1 MSGDKSASLQ
11 NMSSVGNKS
20 EDGATT
26 PVLLEGDQTQRQKQN
41 SSPINQLMGT
51 PTEKKF
57 HREGIFGEMATHSIS
72 SMEEEENDGGDAL
85 VPRRSPEHLSPHHI
99 FHHQLP
105 SIKVQGGSSCSS
117 VQEFDLEDVTLP
129 EEELMAQQAGVII
142 FLLVNKH
149 CM

>member
-26 PVLLEGDQTQRQKQN
+26 PILAEGDQTQLRQKQN

-57 HREGIFGEMATHSIS
+57 HQEGIFGEMAAHSKS
-72 SMEEEENDGGDAL
+72 RENGGDAL

-142 FLLVNKH
+142 FLLVNNH
-149 CM
+149 

>member
-57 HREGIFGEMATHSIS
+57 HQEGIFGEMATHSNS
-72 SMEEEENDGGDAL
+72 RENGGDAL

-105 SIKVQGGSSCSS
+105 SIKVQGGTSCSS

-142 FLLVNKH
+142 FLLVNNH

>member
-26 PVLLEGDQTQRQKQN
+26 PVLFNGDQTQPQQK
-41 SSPINQLMGT
+41 SSPINQLLGT
-51 PTEKKF
+51 PTEEKF
-57 HREGIFGEMATHSIS
+57 HQEGIFGEIATHSKS
-72 SMEEEENDGGDAL
+72 RENGGDAL

>member
-20 EDGATT
+20 DDGATT
-26 PVLLEGDQTQRQKQN
+26 PVHLEGDQTQLQN

-57 HREGIFGEMATHSIS
+57 HQEGIFGEMAAHSNS
-72 SMEEEENDGGDAL
+72 GDAL
-85 VPRRSPEHLSPHHI
+85 VPRRSPEHLSPLHI

-142 FLLVNKH
+142 FLLVNNH

>member
-26 PVLLEGDQTQRQKQN
+26 PVLLEGDQTQRQN

-57 HREGIFGEMATHSIS
+57 HQEGIFGEMAAHSNS
-72 SMEEEENDGGDAL
+72 GDAL
-85 VPRRSPEHLSPHHI
+85 VPRRSPEHLSPLHI

-142 FLLVNKH
+142 SLLVQKH